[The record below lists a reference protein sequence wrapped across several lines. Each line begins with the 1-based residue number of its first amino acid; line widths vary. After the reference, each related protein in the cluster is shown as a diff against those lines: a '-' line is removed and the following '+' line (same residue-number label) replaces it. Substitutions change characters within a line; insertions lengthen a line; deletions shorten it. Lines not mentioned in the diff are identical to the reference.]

1 MEIKVIKGY
10 VSHNKK
16 LYGVGTVLDLEDSG
30 EAKRLIAAGIAA
42 STKKAAVKE
51 EAPAAAPKNADPAE
65 LPVVDPMASVQKGK
79 KK

>member
-10 VSHNKK
+10 ISHDKK
-16 LYGVGTVLDLEDSG
+16 LYGVGSVLNLEDSG

-42 STKKAAVKE
+42 STRKTAAKE
-51 EAPAAAPKNADPAE
+51 EAPAAAKNADPAE
-65 LPVVDPMASVQKGK
+65 LPAVDPMASVQKGK